1 MPKITFKEYKSRRV
15 FKVSQMSFEGN
26 KNKLGRV
33 LTEWHDGFTNAKKY
47 FNTKFFGNE
56 TTFAHLQT

>member
-15 FKVSQMSFEGN
+15 FKVSQMSLEEIKTNWAAF
-26 KNKLGRV
+26 
-33 LTEWHDGFTNAKKY
+33 LTERHDGFTNAK
-47 FNTKFFGNE
+47 NIHTTKFYGNE

>member
-26 KNKLGRV
+26 KNKLGCV
-33 LTEWHDGFTNAKKY
+33 LAERHDGFTNEKKIHK
-47 FNTKFFGNE
+47 TKFYGNE